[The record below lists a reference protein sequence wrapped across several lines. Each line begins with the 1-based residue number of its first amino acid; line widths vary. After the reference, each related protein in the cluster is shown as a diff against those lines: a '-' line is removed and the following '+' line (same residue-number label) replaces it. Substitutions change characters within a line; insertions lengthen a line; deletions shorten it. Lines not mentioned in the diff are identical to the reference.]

1 MINISGLKNWNVSNC
16 QDFGCIFMGCPDLT
30 DVEPIQN
37 WNVSKGN
44 NFVGMFYSCSIKNG
58 NLLQKWK
65 FANQAYFKS
74 MFGGH

>member
-1 MINISGLKNWNVSNC
+1 
-16 QDFGCIFMGCPDLT
+16 MGCPDLT

-44 NFVGMFYSCSIKNG
+44 NFERMFSDCSIKNG

-65 FANQAYFKS
+65 FSNKAYFKS
-74 MFGGH
+74 MFENAIWRSEY

>member
-1 MINISGLKNWNVSNC
+1 
-16 QDFGCIFMGCPDLT
+16 MGCPDLT

-44 NFVGMFYSCSIKNG
+44 NFVGMFYSCSIKNR

-74 MFGGH
+74 MFGGN